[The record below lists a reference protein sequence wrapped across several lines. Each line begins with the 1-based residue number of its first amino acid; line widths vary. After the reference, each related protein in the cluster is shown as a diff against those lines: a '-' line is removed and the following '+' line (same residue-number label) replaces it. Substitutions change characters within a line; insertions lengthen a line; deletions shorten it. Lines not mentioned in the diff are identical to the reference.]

1 MLENVREYSEIV
13 LCDREIET
21 KTFQKLFSEHEQ
33 FMLKNITTEDTA
45 GTWCW
50 TGLQKAHKT
59 ETLQATQSIKIHFL
73 K

>member
-33 FMLKNITTEDTA
+33 FMLKQQRTQQELDVELVYKRPIRLKH
-45 GTWCW
+45 CK
-50 TGLQKAHKT
+50 LPKA
-59 ETLQATQSIKIHFL
+59 
-73 K
+73 